1 MNTKTVSKAKASNQE
16 PQDHDAI
23 AAYTGKQSSAHTAIF
38 QVLRT
43 EIDKALPA
51 ATSKIWHGTPV
62 WFVGQNPVAGYHVKA
77 KSATLLFWNGQSF
90 DEPALQS
97 VGSFKAAEIQFA
109 DTSEI
114 ELTLIRRCLE
124 KARTEIW
131 DYKALRLR
139 K

>member
-1 MNTKTVSKAKASNQE
+1 MNTKTVSRAKASNQE
-16 PQDHDAI
+16 PQDQDAI

>member
-62 WFVGQNPVAGYHVKA
+62 WFVGQNPVVGYHVKA
-77 KSATLLFWNGQSF
+77 KSATLLF
-90 DEPALQS
+90 
-97 VGSFKAAEIQFA
+97 
-109 DTSEI
+109 
-114 ELTLIRRCLE
+114 
-124 KARTEIW
+124 
-131 DYKALRLR
+131 
-139 K
+139 